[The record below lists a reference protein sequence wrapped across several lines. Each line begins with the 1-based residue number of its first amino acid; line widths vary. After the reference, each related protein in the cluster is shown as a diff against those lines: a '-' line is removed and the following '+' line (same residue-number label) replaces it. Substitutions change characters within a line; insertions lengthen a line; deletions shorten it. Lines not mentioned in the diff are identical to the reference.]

1 MRILL
6 VSTSRADSAY
16 MHKALR
22 ESAHSLQV
30 TDDLRDALYLAS
42 QDTFDAILIVAG
54 DRTQTDVLHQSLP
67 KFTAIANSPATLLM
81 LGHATPG
88 ERARMLRAG
97 ADACFVQPYSFIE
110 IQERMAALRRG
121 VSQRPSQ
128 PAADATVR
136 LDALTHELVE
146 RERRVAVTKRE
157 YLVIEC
163 LLRQANG
170 PVARD
175 QLIRYAWAE
184 ADDVDASNVN
194 VVISRLRRKL
204 QHHGPPPPIET
215 ISHYGYRLGIQQ
227 A

>member
-6 VSTSRADSAY
+6 VSPSRTDSSY
-16 MHKALR
+16 LHKALR

-30 TDDLRDALYLAS
+30 TDDLRDGLFLAS
-42 QDTFDAILIVAG
+42 QEAFDVILVVAG
-54 DRTQTDVLHQSLP
+54 ERGQADALHTLLP
-67 KFTAIANSPATLLM
+67 DFSALPSSPAMILLM
-81 LGHATPG
+81 GTAAPA

-110 IQERMAALRRG
+110 IQERMAALCRG
-121 VSQRPSQ
+121 VSQRPRE
-128 PAADATVR
+128 PASDTSVR

-146 RERRVAVTKRE
+146 GDRRLAVTKRE

-163 LLRQANG
+163 LLRQSNG

-204 QHHGPPPPIET
+204 QHHGFDAHIET
-215 ISHYGYRLGIQQ
+215 VSHFGYKLGTR
-227 A
+227 

>member
-16 MHKALR
+16 LHKALR

-30 TDDLRDALYLAS
+30 TDDLRDGLFLAS
-42 QDTFDAILIVAG
+42 QDTFDVILIVVGERGQA
-54 DRTQTDVLHQSLP
+54 DTLP
-67 KFTAIANSPATLLM
+67 ALLPDFSALPSSPATILLM
-81 LGHATPG
+81 GHATPT

-110 IQERMAALRRG
+110 IQERMAALCRG
-121 VSQRPSQ
+121 ASQRPCTQEFDDS
-128 PAADATVR
+128 VR
-136 LDALTHELVE
+136 LDSLTHELVE
-146 RERRVAVTKRE
+146 GHRRVAVTKRE

-163 LLRQANG
+163 LLRQSSG

-204 QHHGPPPPIET
+204 QQHGFTAHIDT
-215 ISHYGYRLGIQQ
+215 ISHFGYKLGTH
-227 A
+227 

>member
-16 MHKALR
+16 LHKALR

-30 TDDLRDALYLAS
+30 TDDLRDGLFLAS
-42 QDTFDAILIVAG
+42 QDAFDVILIVAG
-54 DRTQTDVLHQSLP
+54 ERDQAEALP
-67 KFTAIANSPATLLM
+67 ALLPDFSALPSSPATILLM
-81 LGHATPG
+81 GHATPS

-110 IQERMAALRRG
+110 IQERMAALCRG
-121 VSQRPSQ
+121 VSQRPCQ
-128 PAADATVR
+128 PASDTSVR

-146 RERRVAVTKRE
+146 GDRRVAVTKRE

-163 LLRQANG
+163 LLRQSNG

-204 QHHGPPPPIET
+204 QHQGFNAQIET
-215 ISHYGYRLGIQQ
+215 ISHYGYKLGTR
-227 A
+227 